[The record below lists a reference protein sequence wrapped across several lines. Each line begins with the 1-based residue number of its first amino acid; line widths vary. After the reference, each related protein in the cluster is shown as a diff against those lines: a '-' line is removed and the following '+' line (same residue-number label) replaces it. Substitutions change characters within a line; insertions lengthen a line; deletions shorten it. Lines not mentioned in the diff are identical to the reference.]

1 MRVEADFARGCIAS
15 KRKSPRKNE
24 RVII

>member
-1 MRVEADFARGCIAS
+1 VEADFARGCIAS